1 MSVGKDKTGVLVN
14 MDKELKVKLEQL
26 AKKDGRSLTNLIN
39 KILSDYVENTQ
50 KQKSVLFFCFYVA
63 FLSTLATRVHN
74 NVNVGDKFLTGIT
87 NRYTRQSTDY
97 SLQYKEFHF
106 IPPALVVVE
115 ISTHLVRFPL

>member
-1 MSVGKDKTGVLVN
+1 MNLTCKDISFYIFQHKFH
-14 MDKELKVKLEQL
+14 LKIHDL
-26 AKKDGRSLTNLIN
+26 LTNSLFRLHSKQRNNYRLYCLLID
-39 KILSDYVENTQ
+39 SDSE
-50 KQKSVLFFCFYVA
+50 SFHF
-63 FLSTLATRVHN
+63 

-106 IPPALVVVE
+106 IPPALVVVG